1 MNSFILDAYVKGIL
15 CNCGG
20 KALDRVWDETLGEYV
35 DEIDHDTTCDATYR
49 IMELLRNKEL
59 DGKIQ
64 PK

>member
-1 MNSFILDAYVKGIL
+1 VKGIL